1 MGVNRDDGSLLQSI
15 ESILRQTHNDL
26 EFIIVNDGSSED
38 VKGLVSEIL
47 DDRIVLINCVKIGLT
62 AALNIALKKSKGKY
76 IARHDAG
83 DYSLK
88 DRLND
93 ALEQIEI
100 SLETKLENR
109 ENDSTLESLI
119 SENEDLKRQVDSLK
133 AELEN
138 SSKDREA
145 HSNIEGLSA
154 ELSNLKEE
162 REQEKKELQSLYD
175 QLSAALAA
183 SGETV

>member
-1 MGVNRDDGSLLQSI
+1 MQPF
-15 ESILRQTHNDL
+15 E
-26 EFIIVNDGSSED
+26 
-38 VKGLVSEIL
+38 K
-47 DDRIVLINCVKIGLT
+47 
-62 AALNIALKKSKGKY
+62 
-76 IARHDAG
+76 
-83 DYSLK
+83 LK

-93 ALEQIEI
+93 ALEKIEI
-100 SLETKLENR
+100 SLKTELENR
-109 ENDSTLESLI
+109 ENDSSLETLI
-119 SENEDLKRQVDSLK
+119 SENEDLKRQVVSLK

-145 HSNIEGLSA
+145 HLNIEGLSA
-154 ELSNLKEE
+154 ELSILKEE

>member
-1 MGVNRDDGSLLQSI
+1 MQPF
-15 ESILRQTHNDL
+15 E
-26 EFIIVNDGSSED
+26 
-38 VKGLVSEIL
+38 K
-47 DDRIVLINCVKIGLT
+47 
-62 AALNIALKKSKGKY
+62 
-76 IARHDAG
+76 
-83 DYSLK
+83 LK

-93 ALEQIEI
+93 ALEKIEI
-100 SLETKLENR
+100 SLETELENR
-109 ENDSTLESLI
+109 ENDSSLESLI
-119 SENEDLKRQVDSLK
+119 SENEGLKRQVDSLK

-145 HSNIEGLSA
+145 HLNIEGLSA
-154 ELSNLKEE
+154 ELSILREE

>member
-1 MGVNRDDGSLLQSI
+1 MQPF
-15 ESILRQTHNDL
+15 E
-26 EFIIVNDGSSED
+26 
-38 VKGLVSEIL
+38 K
-47 DDRIVLINCVKIGLT
+47 
-62 AALNIALKKSKGKY
+62 
-76 IARHDAG
+76 
-83 DYSLK
+83 LK

-93 ALEQIEI
+93 ALDKIEI
-100 SLETKLENR
+100 SLETELENR
-109 ENDSTLESLI
+109 ENDSSLESLI
-119 SENEDLKRQVDSLK
+119 SENEGLKLQVDSLK

-138 SSKDREA
+138 LSKYRES

-154 ELSNLKEE
+154 ELANLREE

>member
-1 MGVNRDDGSLLQSI
+1 MQPF
-15 ESILRQTHNDL
+15 E
-26 EFIIVNDGSSED
+26 
-38 VKGLVSEIL
+38 K
-47 DDRIVLINCVKIGLT
+47 
-62 AALNIALKKSKGKY
+62 
-76 IARHDAG
+76 
-83 DYSLK
+83 LK

-93 ALEQIEI
+93 ALEKIEI
-100 SLETKLENR
+100 SLETELENR
-109 ENDSTLESLI
+109 ENDSSLESLI
-119 SENEDLKRQVDSLK
+119 SENEGLKRQVASLK

-138 SSKDREA
+138 LSKDREA

-154 ELSNLKEE
+154 ELSILKEE

>member
-1 MGVNRDDGSLLQSI
+1 MQPF
-15 ESILRQTHNDL
+15 E
-26 EFIIVNDGSSED
+26 
-38 VKGLVSEIL
+38 K
-47 DDRIVLINCVKIGLT
+47 
-62 AALNIALKKSKGKY
+62 
-76 IARHDAG
+76 
-83 DYSLK
+83 LK

-100 SLETKLENR
+100 SIETKLENR

-145 HSNIEGLSA
+145 HLNSEGLSA
-154 ELSNLKEE
+154 ELSILKEE

>member
-1 MGVNRDDGSLLQSI
+1 MQPF
-15 ESILRQTHNDL
+15 E
-26 EFIIVNDGSSED
+26 
-38 VKGLVSEIL
+38 K
-47 DDRIVLINCVKIGLT
+47 
-62 AALNIALKKSKGKY
+62 
-76 IARHDAG
+76 
-83 DYSLK
+83 LK

-93 ALEQIEI
+93 ALEKIEI
-100 SLETKLENR
+100 SLETELENR
-109 ENDSTLESLI
+109 ENDSSLETLI
-119 SENEDLKRQVDSLK
+119 SENEGLKRQVDSLK

-138 SSKDREA
+138 LSKDREA

-154 ELSNLKEE
+154 ELSNLREE